1 MMRMMMMVTVS
12 TSLSH
17 CCTLTSTL
25 LYALVFAS
33 CILVN
38 VSGDKKPWSHD
49 EQSAVLRHLAV
60 LMTSGSI
67 PGKAAII
74 AVLPANQ
81 CLSLGRG
88 RRLRTSVATVYM
100 SQHSARSVCLFIRV
114 FRRCNVGQKMVI
126 CMQYDAVWK

>member
-1 MMRMMMMVTVS
+1 MMMTMMMMVTVS

-60 LMTSGSI
+60 LMSSGSI
-67 PGKAAII
+67 PGKAAIDRCI
-74 AVLPANQ
+74 ASEPVLKSRPWTQIKDFCRN
-81 CLSLGRG
+81 SLHESTQRKKC
-88 RRLRTSVATVYM
+88 M
-100 SQHSARSVCLFIRV
+100 SFYQNF
-114 FRRCNVGQKMVI
+114 
-126 CMQYDAVWK
+126 